1 MDSQGLAMR
10 YAMKQKLF
18 CLGDDYR
25 ILDQDGRD
33 VYLVDG
39 KAFALLR
46 KRLVFLEMS
55 GQELAEIRQ
64 RLLSWGPAY
73 DIIRDGKTAAT
84 VSKHVFT
91 LVYCKFT
98 VDVPGPDDLEATGS
112 LFDYEY
118 TFRRHGRDVAT
129 VSKKLFT
136 LATDSYG
143 VDIADGEDDVLILA
157 STVVIDLCCHGDRS

>member
-1 MDSQGLAMR
+1 MR

-18 CLGDDYR
+18 CWGDDYR
-25 ILDQDGRD
+25 ILDEDGRD

-39 KAFALLR
+39 KAFTLLG
-46 KRLVFLEMS
+46 KRLLFLDMD
-55 GQELAEIRQ
+55 GNELAGIAATAP
-64 RLLSWGPAY
+64 LVGPVLRHL
-73 DIIRDGKTAAT
+73 RDGQIAAT

-118 TFRRHGRDVAT
+118 QFKRHGETVAT
-129 VSKKLFT
+129 VSKKLFNW
-136 LATDSYG
+136 TDTYG
-143 VDIADGEDDVLILA
+143 VDIAEGEDDVLILA
-157 STVVIDLCCHGDRS
+157 STVVVDLCCHADGKK